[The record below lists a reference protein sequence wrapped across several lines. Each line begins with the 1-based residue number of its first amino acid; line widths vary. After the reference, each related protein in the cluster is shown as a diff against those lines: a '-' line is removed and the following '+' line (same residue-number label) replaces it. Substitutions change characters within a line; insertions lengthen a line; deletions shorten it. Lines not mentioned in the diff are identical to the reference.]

1 MTGPK
6 CPLLLIPRVISADL
20 PKPLVTEGC
29 VYLRSESVIHS
40 SESRTPMLALMRRRR
55 LSLKPTTT

>member
-6 CPLLLIPRVISADL
+6 CPLLLIPRVSSADL
-20 PKPLVTEGC
+20 PKPLVTEVC

-40 SESRTPMLALMRRRR
+40 SERRATMLALMRHRR
-55 LSLKPTTT
+55 LSRKATTT

>member
-6 CPLLLIPRVISADL
+6 CPLLLIPRVTSADL
-20 PKPLVTEGC
+20 PKPLVAEVC

-40 SESRTPMLALMRRRR
+40 YESRATMLALMRHRQ
-55 LSLKPTTT
+55 LSRKPTTS